1 MDNPKAI
8 ARLEIVMFGAKN
20 EFGTDR
26 ISVEVSGETL
36 YSLAAQLQN
45 IGTNSS
51 TPFFYETDTVK
62 IWLNG
67 RVEWESEEQR
77 QKYLAQTKYVP
88 FDDPIYK
95 QPM

>member
-1 MDNPKAI
+1 MDKPKAI

-20 EFGTDR
+20 EFGVDR
-26 ISVEVSGETL
+26 ISVDVSGETL
-36 YSLAAQLQN
+36 FSIAAQLQN
-45 IGTNSS
+45 IGTNSGH
-51 TPFFYETDTVK
+51 PYFYESDTIK

-77 QKYLAQTKYVP
+77 QKYLAETKYVP
-88 FDDPIYK
+88 FNDPVYK